1 VGGRAGHLCRRN
13 RTRGFG
19 VDPLYSHR
27 RQELQRAHRVRTAI
41 RRSGTLSGGLRHFST
56 DHPSPIQDP
65 PRSVWFGGAALR
77 RQACG
82 IPAEPIGSITEIC
95 FSCGFDNSSHFSV
108 SRRASIGT
116 HRLAAKTSRS
126 SVGHVR
132 VGRIPVSLLSGPYE
146 AKRRWHKQTKVVAHG
161 HATGRDEF

>member
-1 VGGRAGHLCRRN
+1 MREQIDA
-13 RTRGFG
+13 
-19 VDPLYSHR
+19 PPP
-27 RQELQRAHRVRTAI
+27 
-41 RRSGTLSGGLRHFST
+41 GLRRDVAWARIKGHIEPRFADLELSVEACGISARTIHRPFRT
-56 DHPSPIQDP
+56 DPA
-65 PRSVWFGGAALR
+65 RSVWFGGAALR

-82 IPAEPIGSITEIC
+82 IMAKPIGSITEIC
-95 FSCGFDNSSHFSV
+95 FSCGFDNSSHFSG

-161 HATGRDEF
+161 HATGREEF